1 MSAADPASAPVPAG
15 VAPARRQT
23 ERIRRNQWLA
33 VLGAAV
39 RTPRGAIGLGLAAFV
54 VLVAVVG
61 PYVAPNSPDALVT
74 LTFGK
79 PSAQYPFGGDF
90 LGRDVLSRVLAGG
103 WVLLLMA
110 FIATAIGLVAG
121 AAAGISA

>member
-1 MSAADPASAPVPAG
+1 MSAADPASAPAVA
-15 VAPARRQT
+15 APAQRRT

-39 RTPRGAIGLGLAAFV
+39 RTPRGAIGLALASFV

-61 PYVAPNSPDALVT
+61 PFVAPRSPDDLVT

-79 PSAQYPFGGDF
+79 PSAGFPFGGDF

-103 WVLLLMA
+103 WVVLLM
-110 FIATAIGLVAG
+110 
-121 AAAGISA
+121 